1 MNDSN
6 LFNKRFITYHKVI
19 LGILVNS
26 VVLGFFN
33 DYRDII
39 ITKSYS
45 TTFFVAI
52 VLALLL
58 IPTFR
63 LKKFLSNYFKSRN
76 KKVLVFFSVWLVMF
90 FSKFVFLW
98 VLDLVFGD
106 NLEVSGFVGLIGIIL
121 TVTLLSLLINTT
133 YRKLLNKDIE

>member
-1 MNDSN
+1 MKDSN

-33 DYRDII
+33 DYTDII

-45 TTFFVAI
+45 TTFFVAL

-90 FSKFVFLW
+90 LSKFVFLW
-98 VLDLVFGD
+98 VLDLIFGD
-106 NLEVSGFVGLIGIIL
+106 NLEVSGFVGLILIIL
-121 TVTLLSLLINTT
+121 TVTLLSLLINTF
-133 YRKLLNKDIE
+133 YKKLLTKDIE